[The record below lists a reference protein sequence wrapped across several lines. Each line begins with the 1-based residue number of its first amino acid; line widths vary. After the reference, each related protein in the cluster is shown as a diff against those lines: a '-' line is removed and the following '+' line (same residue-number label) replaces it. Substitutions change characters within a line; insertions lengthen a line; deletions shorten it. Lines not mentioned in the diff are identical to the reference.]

1 MWNIWFFCFEI
12 WLVVF
17 CLLRMSNG
25 CPLISQLWW
34 RGQKRREFSNWFPT
48 FRTLNKLVYSVHTV
62 WHLRQQRKTTFSSS
76 NYKTNKKQQ
85 KHDNVFSSTYQ
96 QEIWHVFPS
105 QYLLDIHNLKT
116 FNYFTTVLLLLLN
129 IQKINKKPLNEIYHD
144 LNIYILISDDDQ
156 PNLKKQFDQYWPT
169 SYEFWAKKERFFL
182 QNLPILGKNS
192 QFHFLKLTFTWNS
205 SLERE
210 QFDFGNEQWK
220 TYLAME
226 SKKYHINGKSMEENL

>member
-105 QYLLDIHNLKT
+105 QYLLVFIWHNISWYSSFKDIQLPYYCTLALAQNSEDQHENIEWDISWSEYI
-116 FNYFTTVLLLLLN
+116 YF
-129 IQKINKKPLNEIYHD
+129 D
-144 LNIYILISDDDQ
+144 LWW
-156 PNLKKQFDQYWPT
+156 WPT
-169 SYEFWAKKERFFL
+169 KLEETIW
-182 QNLPILGKNS
+182 PILTNKFS
-192 QFHFLKLTFTWNS
+192 I
-205 SLERE
+205 R
-210 QFDFGNEQWK
+210 
-220 TYLAME
+220 
-226 SKKYHINGKSMEENL
+226 SKKCKNKFCENNQ